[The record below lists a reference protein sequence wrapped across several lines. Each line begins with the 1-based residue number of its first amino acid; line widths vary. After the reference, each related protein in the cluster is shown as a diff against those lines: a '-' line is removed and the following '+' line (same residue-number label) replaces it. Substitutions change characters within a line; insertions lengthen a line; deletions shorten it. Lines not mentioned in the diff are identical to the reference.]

1 MRIKTYFSIL
11 LIGIF
16 ALSVF
21 MISPS
26 VYAGDYVNLTKA
38 KLGGE
43 FKDQLKSV
51 YEAWDKYAKDAKKMY
66 PEQVA
71 EVQAQ
76 ITIAEA
82 AAAENDMPKFKKEM
96 KKLKKAPKFLK
107 KLAGKSKTF
116 LSPQGLEGFK

>member
-1 MRIKTYFSIL
+1 MKLKTYFSIL

-16 ALSVF
+16 AFSIL
-21 MISPS
+21 MISPV
-26 VYAGDYVNLTKA
+26 VYAGDYVNLTKV

-43 FKDQLKSV
+43 YKDQLKAV
-51 YEAWDKYAKDAKKMY
+51 YVSWDKNAAMAKKMY
-66 PEQVA
+66 PLQVA

-76 ITIAEA
+76 IAIAEA

-107 KLAGKSKTF
+107 KLAGKTKTF
-116 LSPQGLEGFK
+116 LVPQGLEMK

>member
-1 MRIKTYFSIL
+1 MKTYFSIL

-16 ALSVF
+16 ALSIF

-43 FKDQLKSV
+43 FKDQLKAV
-51 YEAWDKYAKDAKKMY
+51 YTAWDKYAADAKKIY

-71 EVQAQ
+71 EIQAQ
-76 ITIAEA
+76 IAIAEA

-96 KKLKKAPKFLK
+96 KKLKKAPKTLK
-107 KLAGKSKTF
+107 KLASRTKEYF
-116 LSPQGLEGFK
+116 APRGLELK